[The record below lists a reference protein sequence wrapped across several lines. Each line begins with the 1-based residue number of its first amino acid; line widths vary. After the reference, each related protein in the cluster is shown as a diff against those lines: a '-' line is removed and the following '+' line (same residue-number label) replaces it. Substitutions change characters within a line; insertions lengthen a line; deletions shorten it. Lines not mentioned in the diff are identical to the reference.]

1 MPSFETTIRLQP
13 QHAGAQNNLTLALLK
28 KGEVQGAIDHGRKAL
43 QIQPDNPELHNNLAV
58 ALLRDGQIAAAVAE
72 WRETVRLHP
81 DKISVTITLAW
92 ILSTAPEPSI
102 RDGTRAL
109 DLALRAYQTSG
120 GRNLMISRVLAAAYA
135 ENGRFPE
142 AIQVV
147 QEAEQRAEASGQSA
161 SASLLQGDLDLYQQG
176 VPLRDPTHGGR
187 NIVALIGRTFP
198 FVIPALFSK
207 LQPNE
212 KHDRIWPRRE
222 RDAAARKSASRSIRS
237 IAGRATS

>member
-1 MPSFETTIRLQP
+1 MPD
-13 QHAGAQNNLTLALLK
+13 AQNNLTLALLK

-43 QIQPDNPELHNNLAV
+43 QIQPNNPELHNNLAV
-58 ALLRDGQIAAAVAE
+58 ALLRDGQVAAAVAE

-109 DLALRAYQTSG
+109 DLAQRAYQTSG

-176 VPLRDPTHGGR
+176 VPLRDPTHGEG
-187 NIVALIGRTFP
+187 
-198 FVIPALFSK
+198 
-207 LQPNE
+207 
-212 KHDRIWPRRE
+212 
-222 RDAAARKSASRSIRS
+222 
-237 IAGRATS
+237 TSSP